1 MTPKAA
7 YTATPQTYEGLTM
20 LHAQPNGEPLPVAE
34 TEERAKVKSILT
46 DTRQFSRTRAA
57 DVVIPSDI
65 TMVICLRAHEGNHW
79 VMERLGLIRSYY
91 NPLPRVLVLDFG
103 SPEPFASEISTIC
116 ALNGLEYHYEPDTD
130 TYSPAAAHNRG
141 FEKCQTDLVFFC
153 DADCFG
159 PADMFGRMAG
169 IATSLKMKW
178 IIDTPLIL
186 PVYHLNQADTQT
198 FFEIEDNAGR
208 SNLLDALAFYS
219 PLAEFRKEDN
229 FFIAPYS
236 NIFLINRR
244 MFSLTGG
251 YDERFRGHGSEDFE
265 YLTRLGLYIKN
276 APLPADLTKDHLG
289 PLREGFFNSRPYNG
303 FRRFLEALSKPAENL
318 GLRVFHLYHERTK
331 SEDWGSQNDWKRE
344 RMNEAFEVYVES
356 EHNLLQVDFLAREKT
371 VVCLCKHLDQWGYYT
386 PLRAAGYRLHPVF
399 DNEPETISAITAG
412 LVSGEFS
419 ALAIFNPYMKSHA
432 QFKQL
437 VLLARE
443 LGREVI
449 VIERGALPGTI
460 YYDEEVAYNSPSFTE
475 ERFLQEQFTD
485 EEIAGAH
492 AYINELKAGNR
503 TLEQMDDYA
512 TTKKKLAGLA
522 ALKGPVCFVP
532 LQLHDDMAVT
542 MFIKGEQQYPEF
554 SASLSETID
563 ANPDVVFVV
572 KPHPLSKI
580 DHLTQKPNLILAAR
594 EDNIH
599 CLLDI
604 ASFMVCY
611 NSGVGLLALLHRTPT
626 ATIGNAFY
634 NMAGAGYRASS
645 VQDAIDTFKS
655 GTLMPPPSDLV
666 ERLAAWFLF
675 RRYSQ
680 FVATD
685 SIAEFK
691 ERKAHGYKDILVTH
705 FRWNGL
711 DIPLGRQRGLVQYS
725 QRSYAWSQLGAKPA
739 DKHDHSSFYQWGVSH
754 FRDKKYA
761 AAAKD
766 FEEAF
771 KRQPSKPNLLRY
783 AAEAYWRSG
792 NKKAARA
799 TLAEAIKLLPGNRTA
814 RLRLLTMK
822 FPPLGLIIGSREMKV
837 PI

>member
-7 YTATPQTYEGLTM
+7 YTATPQIYEGLTM
-20 LHAQPNGEPLPVAE
+20 LHAQPNGEPLPLAE

-169 IATSLKMKW
+169 IATSLKMKS

-344 RMNEAFEVYVES
+344 RMNEACEVYVES

-460 YYDEEVAYNSPSFTE
+460 YYDEDVAYNSPSFTE

-512 TTKKKLAGLA
+512 TTKKSSRGW
-522 ALKGPVCFVP
+522 
-532 LQLHDDMAVT
+532 
-542 MFIKGEQQYPEF
+542 
-554 SASLSETID
+554 
-563 ANPDVVFVV
+563 
-572 KPHPLSKI
+572 PH
-580 DHLTQKPNLILAAR
+580 
-594 EDNIH
+594 
-599 CLLDI
+599 
-604 ASFMVCY
+604 
-611 NSGVGLLALLHRTPT
+611 
-626 ATIGNAFY
+626 
-634 NMAGAGYRASS
+634 
-645 VQDAIDTFKS
+645 
-655 GTLMPPPSDLV
+655 
-666 ERLAAWFLF
+666 
-675 RRYSQ
+675 
-680 FVATD
+680 
-685 SIAEFK
+685 
-691 ERKAHGYKDILVTH
+691 
-705 FRWNGL
+705 
-711 DIPLGRQRGLVQYS
+711 
-725 QRSYAWSQLGAKPA
+725 
-739 DKHDHSSFYQWGVSH
+739 
-754 FRDKKYA
+754 
-761 AAAKD
+761 
-766 FEEAF
+766 
-771 KRQPSKPNLLRY
+771 
-783 AAEAYWRSG
+783 
-792 NKKAARA
+792 
-799 TLAEAIKLLPGNRTA
+799 
-814 RLRLLTMK
+814 
-822 FPPLGLIIGSREMKV
+822 
-837 PI
+837 

>member
-1 MTPKAA
+1 
-7 YTATPQTYEGLTM
+7 M
-20 LHAQPNGEPLPVAE
+20 LHAQPNGEELPVAE
-34 TEERAKVKSILT
+34 TEELAKVKSVLT
-46 DTRQFSRTRAA
+46 DSRQFSRTSAV
-57 DVVIPSDI
+57 DVVTPSDI

-79 VMERLGLIRSYY
+79 VMDRLRLIRSYY
-91 NPLPRVLVLDFG
+91 DPMPRVLVLDFG

-116 ALNGLEYHYEPDTD
+116 ALNGLDYSHEPDTD

-141 FEKCQTDLVFFC
+141 FEKCETDLVFFC

-159 PADMFGRMAG
+159 SSDMFAKMAS
-169 IATSLKMKW
+169 IATSLKMRT
-178 IIDTPLIL
+178 IIDTPLVL
-186 PVYHLNQADTQT
+186 PVYHLNQADTQV
-198 FFEIEDNAGR
+198 FFDVEDMTCR
-208 SNLLDALAFYS
+208 SRFLDAMAFYS

-265 YLTRLGLYIKN
+265 FLTRLGLYIKN
-276 APLPADLTKDHLG
+276 LPMPVELTKDHLG
-289 PLREGFFNSRPYNG
+289 PLREGFFSSRPYSG

-318 GLRVFHLYHERTK
+318 GLRVFHLYHERSK

-344 RMNEAFEVYVES
+344 RMNEAFKVYVGS

-399 DNEPETISAITAG
+399 DTAPETIAAITTG
-412 LVSGEFS
+412 LISGEFS
-419 ALAIFNPYMKSHA
+419 ALSIFNPYMKSHA

-437 VLLARE
+437 VLLARD

-460 YYDEEVAYNSPSFTE
+460 YYDEDVAYNSPNFSE
-475 ERFLQEQFTD
+475 ERFLQEQFSDD
-485 EEIAGAH
+485 ELADSRS
-492 AYINELKAGNR
+492 YIEELKAGDS

-512 TTKKKLAGLA
+512 TTRRKLA
-522 ALKGPVCFVP
+522 ALASLKSPVLFIP

-563 ANPDVVFVV
+563 ANPDIVFVV
-572 KPHPLSKI
+572 KPHPLSKL

-599 CLLDI
+599 RLLDI
-604 ASFMVCY
+604 ASFTVCY
-611 NSGVGLLALLHRTPT
+611 NSGVGLLSILHQTPT
-626 ATIGNAFY
+626 ATLGNAFY

-645 VQDAIDTFKS
+645 VQDAIDVFRAGNLT
-655 GTLMPPPSDLV
+655 PPPSELI
-666 ERLAAWFLF
+666 ERLAAWFIF
-675 RRYSQ
+675 RRYSR

-705 FRWNGL
+705 FRWNGHDLPL
-711 DIPLGRQRGLVQYS
+711 DRQRRFVQFS
-725 QRSYAWSQLGAKPA
+725 RRSYAWSQMAVTVKGTT
-739 DKHDHSSFYQWGVSH
+739 KHSHSSFYEWGVSH
-754 FRDKKYA
+754 YRSGNYA

-771 KRQPSKPNLLRY
+771 KQQRSRPNLLRY
-783 AAEAYWRSG
+783 AAEAHWRNG
-792 NKKAARA
+792 DRNLAKAR
-799 TLAEAIKLLPGNRTA
+799 LIEAIELLPRNKRA
-814 RLRLLTMK
+814 RLRLLTIK
-822 FPPLGLIIGSREMKV
+822 FPPLQYVIGKHEMEV
-837 PI
+837 PNK

>member
-1 MTPKAA
+1 
-7 YTATPQTYEGLTM
+7 M
-20 LHAQPNGEPLPVAE
+20 LHAQPDGEELPLAE
-34 TEERAKVKSILT
+34 TEGRAKVRSLLT
-46 DTRQFSRTRAA
+46 DTRQFSSTRAT
-57 DVVIPSDI
+57 DVVTPLDI

-79 VMERLGLIRSYY
+79 VMDRLALIRSYY

-103 SPEPFASEISTIC
+103 SPEPFASKISTIC
-116 ALNGLEYHYEPDTD
+116 ALNGLDYHHEPDTD

-141 FEKCQTDLVFFC
+141 FEKSQTDLVFFC

-159 PADMFGRMAG
+159 PADMFGRMAS
-169 IATSLKMKW
+169 IATSLKMKSV
-178 IIDTPLIL
+178 IDTPLIL
-186 PVYHLNQADTQT
+186 PVYHLNEADTQA
-198 FFEIEDNAGR
+198 FFDADDRAAR
-208 SNLLDALAFYS
+208 SNLLEALAFYS
-219 PLAEFRKEDN
+219 PLAEFRKEEN

-276 APLPADLTKDHLG
+276 VPLPSDITKDHLG
-289 PLREGFFNSRPYNG
+289 PLREGFFESRPYSG
-303 FRRFLEALSKPAENL
+303 FRRLLEALSKPAENL
-318 GLRVFHLYHERTK
+318 GLRVFHLYHERSK

-344 RMNEAFEVYVES
+344 RMNKAFQVYVGA
-356 EHNLLQVDFLAREKT
+356 EHNLLQVDFLARDKT

-399 DNEPETISAITAG
+399 DTEPETISAITAG
-412 LVSGEFS
+412 IVSGEFS

-460 YYDEEVAYNSPSFTE
+460 YYDEDVAYNSPSFFE

-492 AYINELKAGNR
+492 EYINELKAGNR

-512 TTKKKLAGLA
+512 TTKQKLAGLA
-522 ALKGPVCFVP
+522 ALKSPVCFVP

-542 MFIKGEQQYPEF
+542 MFITGEQHYPEF

-563 ANPDVVFVV
+563 ANPDIVFVV

-580 DHLTQKPNLILAAR
+580 DHLTQKPNLVLASR

-604 ASFMVCY
+604 AAFVVCY
-611 NSGVGLLALLHRTPT
+611 NSGVGLLSLLHRTPT

-634 NMAGAGYRASS
+634 NMAGAGYRAAS
-645 VQDAIDTFKS
+645 VQDAIDAFKG
-655 GTLMPPPSDLV
+655 GTLVPPPSNLV
-666 ERLAAWFLF
+666 GKLAAWFLF

-711 DIPLGRQRGLVQYS
+711 DIPLGRQRGFVQYS
-725 QRSYAWSQLGAKPA
+725 QRSYAWSQLGAKAAPN
-739 DKHDHSSFYQWGVSH
+739 KEHDHSSFYSWGVSH
-754 FRDKKYA
+754 FRDKNYA
-761 AAAKD
+761 VAAKD

-771 KRQPSKPNLLRY
+771 KRQRSKPNLLRY
-783 AAEAYWRSG
+783 AAEAHWRSG
-792 NKKAARA
+792 NKEAARA

-814 RLRLLTMK
+814 RLRMLTMK

-837 PI
+837 PT